1 MNKTIYY
8 LLTLTIACVTSHVAA
23 QNTTNLPTSM
33 YGVGELNA
41 VEGGRYAGM
50 GNVGIA
56 LNRVGM
62 LNTLNPAAA
71 TRMDTTCFTFE
82 VGVVGSYARYSFLS
96 DRSSNLTGNP
106 NRIAF
111 AFRALKG
118 WYVQAGMAPYSSMGY
133 LIQTE
138 EPVEG
143 KPGEQVYSQFEG
155 TGGLYRL
162 YLSNAF
168 RLTPR
173 LSLGVNVG
181 AIRGKTVQ
189 SETQETATIEVESAK
204 RAFYLDFGVHYEWPL
219 RQGRSLSA
227 GIVASPSLPISQ
239 DNELTYS
246 STSTDESLDESQPAA
261 AQYLPLRL
269 GVGMAYATPRWTLA
283 ADYNFVDWS
292 RNTSTYT
299 SARWTNQHK
308 LNAGAIYTMHPRSAR
323 SAELMGGI
331 GLSNA
336 YMTLKGG
343 QMYYLEASLG
353 AGFPVRQSFLSVGGT
368 WRRQVNTRASLMRED
383 RWSITLSITFGERLS
398 KSKLK

>member
-106 NRIAF
+106 NRITF

-133 LIQTE
+133 LI
-138 EPVEG
+138 
-143 KPGEQVYSQFEG
+143 
-155 TGGLYRL
+155 
-162 YLSNAF
+162 
-168 RLTPR
+168 
-173 LSLGVNVG
+173 
-181 AIRGKTVQ
+181 
-189 SETQETATIEVESAK
+189 
-204 RAFYLDFGVHYEWPL
+204 
-219 RQGRSLSA
+219 
-227 GIVASPSLPISQ
+227 
-239 DNELTYS
+239 
-246 STSTDESLDESQPAA
+246 
-261 AQYLPLRL
+261 
-269 GVGMAYATPRWTLA
+269 
-283 ADYNFVDWS
+283 
-292 RNTSTYT
+292 
-299 SARWTNQHK
+299 
-308 LNAGAIYTMHPRSAR
+308 
-323 SAELMGGI
+323 
-331 GLSNA
+331 
-336 YMTLKGG
+336 
-343 QMYYLEASLG
+343 
-353 AGFPVRQSFLSVGGT
+353 
-368 WRRQVNTRASLMRED
+368 
-383 RWSITLSITFGERLS
+383 
-398 KSKLK
+398 

>member
-189 SETQETATIEVESAK
+189 SETQESATIEVESAK

-246 STSTDESLDESQPAA
+246 STSTDEALDESQPAA

-283 ADYNFVDWS
+283 
-292 RNTSTYT
+292 
-299 SARWTNQHK
+299 
-308 LNAGAIYTMHPRSAR
+308 AIYTMHPRSAR